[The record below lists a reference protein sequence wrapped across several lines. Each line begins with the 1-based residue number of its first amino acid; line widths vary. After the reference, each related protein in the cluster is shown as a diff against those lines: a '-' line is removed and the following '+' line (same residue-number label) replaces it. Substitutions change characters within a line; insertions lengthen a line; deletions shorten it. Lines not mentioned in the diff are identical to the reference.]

1 MADGAHG
8 VSERVALVTGGGG
21 GIGRAIVLAL
31 AGTGCAVAV
40 GDLNQD
46 TSAAVTREVESSG
59 ARALAL
65 ALDVTDPASV
75 AQAIRTTES
84 ELGPIEVLVNCAGWD
99 EFRAFADTDEAFWRR
114 VIAINYEGVL
124 RTTQAVLVAMA
135 ERGSGRIVN
144 ISSDAAR
151 VGSAQ
156 ESIYAG
162 AKAGVIA
169 FTKTIAREVARR
181 GVTANVVCPGPTDT
195 PLLRAMAGDAAD
207 SERLVQALER
217 AVPMRRL
224 GKPEEVAAAVSFLA
238 SEQASYITGQT
249 LSVSGGL
256 TMA

>member
-1 MADGAHG
+1 
-8 VSERVALVTGGGG
+8 VSERTALVTGGGG
-21 GIGRAIVLAL
+21 GIGRAAVLAL
-31 AGTGCAVAV
+31 AQAGCAVAV
-40 GDLNQD
+40 GDVRED
-46 TSAAVTREVESSG
+46 SAAQVAREIDAAG
-59 ARALAL
+59 GRGLAL
-65 ALDVTDPASV
+65 ALDVTDSGSV
-75 AQAIRTTES
+75 ERAFSATEA
-84 ELGPIEVLVNCAGWD
+84 ELGPIDVLVNCAGWD
-99 EFRAFADTDEAFWRR
+99 EFRAFLDTDEAFWRR

-124 RTTQAVLVAMA
+124 RTTRAALGGMA
-135 ERGSGRIVN
+135 ERGTGRIVN

-195 PLLRAMAGDAAD
+195 PLLSAMAGDAG
-207 SERLVQALER
+207 ERLVAALER

-224 GKPEEVAAAVSFLA
+224 GRPEEVAAAVAFLA
-238 SEQASYITGQT
+238 SERASYITGQT

>member
-1 MADGAHG
+1 M
-8 VSERVALVTGGGG
+8 SERVALVTGGGG
-21 GIGRAIVLAL
+21 GIGRAVVLAL
-31 AGTGCAVAV
+31 AGAGCAVAV
-40 GDLNQD
+40 GDLD
-46 TSAAVTREVESSG
+46 EPGATAVAQELEARGV
-59 ARALAL
+59 RALAR
-65 ALDVTDPASV
+65 ALDVTDARSV
-75 AQAIRTTES
+75 AQGVAATES
-84 ELGPIEVLVNCAGWD
+84 ELGPVEVLVNCAGWD

-124 RTTQAVLVAMA
+124 RTTQAVLGAMT

-195 PLLRAMAGDAAD
+195 PLLSAMAADAAD
-207 SERLVQALER
+207 SERLVQALKR

-224 GKPEEVAAAVSFLA
+224 GRPEEVAAAVAFLA
-238 SEQASYITGQT
+238 SEEASYITGQT

>member
-1 MADGAHG
+1 MAGRPNA
-8 VSERVALVTGGGG
+8 RVALVTGAAG
-21 GIGRAIVLAL
+21 GIGRAVTLAL
-31 AGTGCAVAV
+31 ASEGCAVAV
-40 GDLNQD
+40 GDLD
-46 TSAAVTREVESSG
+46 EPACTEVVAELEADG
-59 ARALAL
+59 ATAHATP
-65 ALDVTDPASV
+65 LDVTDADAV
-75 AQAIRTTES
+75 AGAVEAAGAA
-84 ELGPIEVLVNCAGWD
+84 LGPIDVLVNCAGWD
-99 EFRAFADTDEAFWRR
+99 EFRAFLDTDEAFWRR

-124 RTTQAVLVAMA
+124 RTTQAVLGGMA
-135 ERGSGRIVN
+135 ERERGRIVN

-195 PLLRAMAGDAAD
+195 PLLTAMGGEDGD
-207 SERLVQALER
+207 RLVAALER

-224 GKPEEVAAAVSFLA
+224 GRPEEVAAAVAFLA
-238 SEQASYITGQT
+238 SEEASYITGQT

>member
-1 MADGAHG
+1 
-8 VSERVALVTGGGG
+8 VALVTGGGG
-21 GIGRAIVLAL
+21 GIGRAVVMAL
-31 AGTGCAVAV
+31 AGAGCAVGV
-40 GDLNQD
+40 GDLRED
-46 TSAAVTREVESSG
+46 AATKVAREVESRG
-59 ARALAL
+59 HTALAL
-65 ALDVTDPASV
+65 AVDVTDRGSV
-75 AQAIRTTES
+75 EGAVDHAEQA
-84 ELGPIEVLVNCAGWD
+84 LGAVDVLVNCAGWD

-124 RTTQAVLVAMA
+124 RTTQALLGGMV
-135 ERGSGRIVN
+135 ERERGRIVN

-169 FTKTIAREVARR
+169 FTKTVAREVARH

-195 PLLRAMAGDAAD
+195 PLLAAMAGEDGG
-207 SERLVQALER
+207 RLVDALER

-224 GKPEEVAAAVSFLA
+224 GRPEEVAAAVAFLA
-238 SEQASYITGQT
+238 SEEASYITGQT

>member
-1 MADGAHG
+1 
-8 VSERVALVTGGGG
+8 VSGRTALVTGGGG
-21 GIGRAIVLAL
+21 GIGRAVALAL
-31 AGTGCAVAV
+31 AQAGCAVAV
-40 GDLNQD
+40 GDLRED
-46 TSAAVTREVESSG
+46 AAAQVAGEVEAAG
-59 ARALAL
+59 GRALAL
-65 ALDVTDPASV
+65 ALDVTDLASV
-75 AQAIRTTES
+75 QGAFGTTEA
-84 ELGPIEVLVNCAGWD
+84 ELGPTDVLVNCAGWD
-99 EFRAFADTDEAFWRR
+99 ELKAFLDTDESFWRR

-124 RTTQAVLVAMA
+124 RTTQAALGGMA
-135 ERGSGRIVN
+135 ERGGGRIVN

-156 ESIYAG
+156 ESVYAG

-195 PLLRAMAGDAAD
+195 PLLSAMAGKDGA
-207 SERLVQALER
+207 RLVAALER

-224 GKPEEVAAAVSFLA
+224 GRPEEVAAAVAFLA
-238 SEQASYITGQT
+238 SEEASYITGQT

>member
-1 MADGAHG
+1 M
-8 VSERVALVTGGGG
+8 SERVALVTGGGG
-21 GIGRAIVLAL
+21 GIGRAVVLAL
-31 AGTGCAVAV
+31 AGAGCAVGV
-40 GDLNQD
+40 GDLNED
-46 TSAAVTREVESSG
+46 TSAAVEREVKASD
-59 ARALAL
+59 ARSLAL
-65 ALDVTDPASV
+65 VLDVTDPASV
-75 AQAIRTTES
+75 AQAVDATER
-84 ELGPIEVLVNCAGWD
+84 ELGPIGVLVNCAGWD

-124 RTTQAVLVAMA
+124 RTTQAVLGAMV

-169 FTKTIAREVARR
+169 FTKTIAREVALR

-195 PLLRAMAGDAAD
+195 PLLQAMAAEAAD
-207 SERLVQALER
+207 SERLVQALQR

-224 GKPEEVAAAVSFLA
+224 GRPEEVAAAVGFLA

>member
-1 MADGAHG
+1 MSRRTAF
-8 VSERVALVTGGGG
+8 VTGGGG
-21 GIGRAIVLAL
+21 GIGRAVVLAL
-31 AGTGCAVAV
+31 AGAGCAVAV
-40 GDLNQD
+40 GDLRED
-46 TSAAVTREVESSG
+46 GAVDVAREVESAGG
-59 ARALAL
+59 AALAL
-65 ALDVTDPASV
+65 SLDVCDAASV
-75 AQAIRTTES
+75 DHAVGAAQKS
-84 ELGPIEVLVNCAGWD
+84 LGAVDVLVNCAGWD
-99 EFRAFADTDEAFWRR
+99 EFRAFVDTDEAFWRR

-124 RTTQAVLVAMA
+124 RTTRAVLGGMA
-135 ERGSGRIVN
+135 ERERGRIVN
-144 ISSDAAR
+144 VSSDAAR

-181 GVTANVVCPGPTDT
+181 GVTANVVCLGPTDT
-195 PLLRAMAGDAAD
+195 PMLSAMAGEDA
-207 SERLVQALER
+207 ERLVQALER

-224 GKPEEVAAAVSFLA
+224 GRPDEVAAAVAFLA